1 MLLIGLMGKSGSGK
15 TTISNLFKERDNR
28 LQVIDIDKIGHNSH
42 KDEYVKKKLVEA
54 FGKDILDNK
63 GNIDRKKLSAI
74 VFNDEQM
81 MQKLYDAT
89 YEYMVREIDKLISQ
103 CEITILDYA
112 LLPITKYFD
121 LCDVKILVE
130 ATYEERSNRVILRD
144 NISNKKYDEINK
156 NSLDYSNYSF
166 DYAIKNNQDINYLR
180 KVTGEIYEKSII
192 SR

>member
-15 TTISNLFKERDNR
+15 TTISNLLKERDNR
-28 LQVIDIDKIGHNSH
+28 MQVIDIDKIGHNSH
-42 KDEYVKKKLVEA
+42 KDECVKKRLLEA
-54 FGKDILDNK
+54 FGKDILDND
-63 GNIDRKKLSAI
+63 GNIDRKELSTI
-74 VFNDEQM
+74 VFNNQQM

-89 YEYMVREIDKLISQ
+89 YEYMVKEIDKLISK
-103 CEITILDYA
+103 CEISILDYA

-130 ATYEERSNRVILRD
+130 ATYEKRSNRVVLRD
-144 NISNKKYDEINK
+144 NISNKKYDERNK

-166 DYAIKNNQDINYLR
+166 DYVIKNNQDINYLR

>member
-15 TTISNLFKERDNR
+15 TTISNLFKERNNR

-42 KDEYVKKKLVEA
+42 KDEYVKNKLLKS
-54 FGKDILDNK
+54 FGKEILDNN
-63 GNIDRKKLSAI
+63 GDIDRKKLSTI
-74 VFNDEQM
+74 VFSNEQM
-81 MQKLYDAT
+81 MQKLYEAT

-112 LLPITKYFD
+112 LLPITKYFE

-130 ATYEERSNRVILRD
+130 ATYDERSNRVILRD
-144 NISNKKYDEINK
+144 NISNKKYDEINA

-166 DYAIKNNQDINYLR
+166 DYVIINNQDINYLR